1 MSGDRIVSIVSNYIK
16 KKNEAGEKVLS
27 VFLTSGF
34 PNKNNFVKLALN
46 ILDAGADILEIGFPF
61 SDPLADG
68 PIIQAS
74 SQEALK
80 NGINLQITFKYVK
93 EIRKNTNK
101 PIILMGYANP
111 VLSYGIDRF
120 ADDIKSSGANGV
132 IIPDVPIDE
141 FDNFF
146 NSSFDGIDKILLITP
161 TTNEERVKEI
171 DGKSSGFV
179 YCVSI
184 SGTTGLHNIDKNLE
198 LIQRNQKLVTKNKML
213 VGFGISN
220 EDDIKKYIPYC
231 DGVIVGSAVIKS
243 LMNENKNYIQTL
255 DLVKSLKTAT
265 NI

>member
-132 IIPDVPIDE
+132 II
-141 FDNFF
+141 
-146 NSSFDGIDKILLITP
+146 
-161 TTNEERVKEI
+161 
-171 DGKSSGFV
+171 
-179 YCVSI
+179 
-184 SGTTGLHNIDKNLE
+184 
-198 LIQRNQKLVTKNKML
+198 
-213 VGFGISN
+213 
-220 EDDIKKYIPYC
+220 
-231 DGVIVGSAVIKS
+231 
-243 LMNENKNYIQTL
+243 
-255 DLVKSLKTAT
+255 
-265 NI
+265 